1 MDNQSELAAGDGE
14 RDMIGEG
21 KATIEELSM
30 SGKHEGYTMSKQS
43 EAVAAAALVQG
54 YTMSKQSEAVAA
66 AAEVQGYTMSK
77 QSEAVAAA
85 AEVQGYTMSKQSEAV
100 AAAAE
105 VQGHTMSKQSEAVA
119 AAAEVQGYTMVK
131 QSEAATAGT
140 RGGEKPEA
148 TALVVADASCRGR
161 GPGNGMDTDRFNRN
175 VNRASNLSEARAV

>member
-1 MDNQSELAAGDGE
+1 MAASRADLQWCATEMEEHGAATRLAQNVAAAACHWAADASSALHSQSAKAHVADGAQGGYTMDNQSELAAGDGE

-30 SGKHEGYTMSKQS
+30 SGKHEGY
-43 EAVAAAALVQG
+43 
-54 YTMSKQSEAVAA
+54 
-66 AAEVQGYTMSK
+66 
-77 QSEAVAAA
+77 
-85 AEVQGYTMSKQSEAV
+85 
-100 AAAAE
+100 
-105 VQGHTMSKQSEAVA
+105 TMSKQSEAVA